1 MLPAQLV
8 LWTDPVSFVLI
19 PEDFSTAPVQA
30 SKLPA
35 DFFLVQALSAL
46 HQVSLLHLQV
56 LLLPLLFHPP
66 DPALPELTL
75 LVLHP
80 LFPALSKQSHHIWP
94 VLFPL

>member
-1 MLPAQLV
+1 MHPAQLV
-8 LWTDPVSFVLI
+8 LWTDPAPFALI
-19 PEDFSTAPVQA
+19 SEDFSTAPVQA

-56 LLLPLLFHPP
+56 LLPPLIFHPP

-80 LFPALSKQSHHIWP
+80 LFPALSK
-94 VLFPL
+94 